1 MTTFI
6 DELEAATAAVVDKV
20 APAVV
25 RIGRGWGRGA
35 GVVVS
40 EGTVVTN
47 AHNLRGGETTVRFA
61 DGRTVTGTVAGID
74 LDGDLAVVHAETADV
89 TPVPWEPDA
98 TSVAPG
104 KVVFAV
110 AAVPSGGSRVTVG
123 TVSGVGRAF
132 RGPRS
137 RLVNDAVE
145 HSAPMGRGSSGGPIV
160 DGSGRLLGINTHRLG
175 DGFYLAVPAGAE
187 LRSRVEALSRGES
200 PRRPHLGIAVVPP
213 HAARRLRAAVG
224 LPQRDGVLVRAVEAD
239 GPAGR
244 AGLAQGDLI
253 VAADGRAIATI
264 DDLLSAVDA
273 LDQEAGL
280 SLTVVRGSEE
290 LELRVSTEGVST
302 EGSA

>member
-1 MTTFI
+1 MTTFS
-6 DELEAATAAVVDKV
+6 DEIEAAAAAVVERV

-40 EGTVVTN
+40 DGTIVTN

-61 DGRTVTGTVAGID
+61 DGRTVTGTVAGVD
-74 LDGDLAVVHAETADV
+74 LDGDLAVVSAETGDV
-89 TPVPWEPDA
+89 TPVPWEPEA
-98 TSVAPG
+98 AAVNPG

-110 AAVPSGGSRVTVG
+110 AALPSGGSRVTFG

-137 RLVNDAVE
+137 RMVKEAVE

-160 DGSGRLLGINTHRLG
+160 DDRGSLLGINTHRLG
-175 DGFYLAVPAGAE
+175 DGFYLAVPAGEE
-187 LRSRVEALSRGES
+187 LRSRVDALSRGES
-200 PRRPHLGIAVVPP
+200 PRRLYLGIAIVPP
-213 HAARRLRAAVG
+213 QAARRLRAAVG
-224 LPQRDGVLVRAVEAD
+224 LPERDGVLVRAVEPD
-239 GPAGR
+239 SPAGR
-244 AGLAQGDLI
+244 AGVSQGDLI
-253 VAADGRAIATI
+253 VAADGRATASI
-264 DDLLSAVDA
+264 DDLLLAVDA
-273 LDQEAGL
+273 LERQAGL
-280 SLTVVRGSEE
+280 TLIVVRGNDE